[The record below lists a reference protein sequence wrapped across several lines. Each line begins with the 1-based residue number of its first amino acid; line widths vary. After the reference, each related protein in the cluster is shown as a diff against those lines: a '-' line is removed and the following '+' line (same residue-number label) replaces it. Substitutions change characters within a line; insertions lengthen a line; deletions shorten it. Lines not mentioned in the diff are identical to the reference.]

1 MKPFFQKRII
11 FFSFF
16 LVIFLLFF
24 CFYLYQ
30 EYLTSIDTKLLID
43 KYFILKDMIDQNKV
57 LFGLIYLIIST
68 LWISVLG
75 FVTPMLVISTIMFG
89 YFGSILSIFSFTT
102 GSIFSFYLAQNL
114 RESLQNIFKNVRI
127 KNNAFF
133 LFIIFRFIPGNPFM
147 IKNFAGAFF
156 NLKLERFILAT
167 LIAEIPQ
174 IFLFTYIFKKLI
186 DSSEKI
192 FNNFEI
198 AILYEELTLPFSLMF
213 MFVIFLFLINMKFR
227 KKIFKN

>member
-1 MKPFFQKRII
+1 MRPLFQKRII

-16 LVIFLLFF
+16 LIFFLFGSCLYF
-24 CFYLYQ
+24 YQ
-30 EYLTSIDTKLLID
+30 EYLTSIDTKFLID
-43 KYFILKDMIDQNKV
+43 KYFVLKDVIDQNKV
-57 LFGLIYLIIST
+57 FYGIIYVLISI

-75 FVTPMLVISTIMFG
+75 FITPMLVLSTLMFG
-89 YFGSILSIFSFTT
+89 YLGSILSIFSFTT
-102 GSIFSFYLAQNL
+102 GSIFSFLLAQNL
-114 RESLQNIFKNVRI
+114 RVSLKNIFKNIRI
-127 KNNAFF
+127 NNNAFF
-133 LFIIFRFIPGNPFM
+133 LFIIFRFIPGNPFI

-156 NLKLERFILAT
+156 NLKLKSFILAT

-174 IFLFTYIFKKLI
+174 IFLFTYILKKLI
-186 DSSEKI
+186 DSSERI

-213 MFVIFLFLINMKFR
+213 LFVIFLFLINIKFR